1 MTPKIPLSII
11 SKILIRLGV
20 LAVGIYIA
28 ANVVPGISFSS
39 YGPLIAGAALLGLF
53 NVFVKPILVLFTLP
67 LTCITLGLF
76 TLIVNGI
83 ILWAVGQFIN
93 GLNVEGFLSAVL
105 GGVVIS
111 IFSIFINRLV

>member
-1 MTPKIPLSII
+1 MTPRMSMSII
-11 SKILIRLGV
+11 SKIVIRLGV

-28 ANVVPGISFSS
+28 ANVVPGISFTD

-53 NVFVKPILVLFTLP
+53 NAFLKPILTILTLP
-67 LTCITLGLF
+67 ISCLTLGLF
-76 TLIVNGI
+76 TLVINGI
-83 ILWAVGQFIN
+83 ILWGVGQFIN
-93 GLNVEGFLSAVL
+93 GLNVEGFLAAVM